1 MLGHPAGCDK
11 ISWGQ
16 PGKYP
21 AMAYDRQS
29 KRWTD
34 KGRSRCE
41 SQQSWQGVGIGRAE
55 CQKMCE
61 GDGTCEGVFG
71 SLDDKSDGGC
81 WTCGFDADHC
91 GKLTLG
97 LAFHSTMLFYF
108 RRALIVCCCLVSWI
122 TFWLLGWFIGWFHAP
137 ILTRTHSLT
146 HSLTH
151 SRTHSLTHARTH
163 ART

>member
-1 MLGHPAGCDK
+1 MVLAFHIGSQKSNNRPSSMLGHPAGCDK

-81 WTCGFDADHC
+81 WTCGFDADHY
-91 GKLTLG
+91 GKLISV
-97 LAFHSTMLFYF
+97 FCCCCF
-108 RRALIVCCCLVSWI
+108 RRALIVCCCLVSSI
-122 TFWLLGWFIGWFHAP
+122 IFWLLGWSVGWFPMRPSA
-137 ILTRTHSLT
+137 
-146 HSLTH
+146 
-151 SRTHSLTHARTH
+151 HSLTHARTY